1 MFVHVV
7 ICVHTGEYDVLGVM
21 GCAGPFHCSFAG
33 SPLRSSSIEDGVGV
47 GAASAQSSPDL
58 VVRSRSIVEGVGD
71 GGGAASAHS
80 DPVVLGFGVM
90 VVCALL
96 STGLVEVAEIVD
108 VVGVGEVGG
117 GGVIVAV
124 VALVVVV
131 VVVWRFCRRSLS
143 FACRASCKRLI
154 NWRRFVLLFLFLLL
168 LLLLFSSLSAPSSS
182 NVVVAG
188 VNVFAAGES
197 CIGCFLRGSMFCRQC
212 LFGMKSAALLLN
224 IGCCAGSS
232 SSSLSL
238 SLLNSCAVAFAVS
251 MAEAVVTA
259 AVIAASIM
267 SSAICALKADTSVI
281 VDSSVVSVVS
291 SVVSVDSSV

>member
-7 ICVHTGEYDVLGVM
+7 VCVGMGEYDVLGVM

-47 GAASAQSSPDL
+47 GAASTQRLSSPDL

-131 VVVWRFCRRSLS
+131 VVV
-143 FACRASCKRLI
+143 
-154 NWRRFVLLFLFLLL
+154 
-168 LLLLFSSLSAPSSS
+168 
-182 NVVVAG
+182 
-188 VNVFAAGES
+188 
-197 CIGCFLRGSMFCRQC
+197 
-212 LFGMKSAALLLN
+212 
-224 IGCCAGSS
+224 
-232 SSSLSL
+232 
-238 SLLNSCAVAFAVS
+238 
-251 MAEAVVTA
+251 
-259 AVIAASIM
+259 
-267 SSAICALKADTSVI
+267 
-281 VDSSVVSVVS
+281 
-291 SVVSVDSSV
+291 